1 MPQIDQ
7 LAAQVAHSVDIQ
19 KLANSIASGHDA
31 DYDKLA
37 KVIRDILLEHDVIA
51 TKKLLNEIIKEITEE
66 VTKTTSSVTNAISSS
81 VAAATQQEINFQ
93 YAVLNAITSI
103 AAAKPKYSR
112 VESEII
118 NTPLVLNKKAITWNE
133 RIGGYSDNTLEQI
146 TSRIIAGWRD
156 GDTTA
161 DISRSIIGNKTTKGL
176 IDKTKASTNAMVKD
190 LLSHSSAMTRARLA
204 KDNKDLVIG
213 ERVIATLDSRTSPIC
228 QHLGS
233 QDGWGKIY
241 YYADYGYNIPRNPF
255 HWRCRSCMLL
265 VVNPIYDLN
274 LDKGTRP
281 AVVDGKAIQVPSET
295 SWYGI
300 AKQYPTVANQAL
312 GKSRAKLLDN
322 MSAAE
327 FNKIAFDSLGEQ
339 ITLDEMIANSKKVA
353 SLLKN

>member
-51 TKKLLNEIIKEITEE
+51 TKKLLTEIIKEVTEE
-66 VTKTTSSVTNAISSS
+66 VTKTTASVTSAISSS

-112 VESEII
+112 VETEII
-118 NTPLVLNKKAITWNE
+118 NTPLVLEKKAITWND

-146 TSRIIAGWRD
+146 TSRIIAGWSH

-176 IDKTKASTNAMVKD
+176 IDKTKASTNTMVKD
-190 LLSHSSAMTRARLA
+190 LLSHSSSVTKARLA
-204 KDNKDLVIG
+204 KDNKSLVIG
-213 ERVIATLDSRTSPIC
+213 EKTIVTLDNRTSPIC
-228 QHLGS
+228 QHYGS
-233 QDGWGKIY
+233 EDKGGKEWVY
-241 YYADYGYNIPRNPF
+241 EEVGNNFPRPPF
-255 HWRCRSCMLL
+255 HWRCRSTNIYLID
-265 VVNPIYDLN
+265 PAYDLN

-281 AVVDGKAIQVPSET
+281 AVVDGKAIQVAADTNWFDLAKKHKS
-295 SWYGI
+295 I
-300 AKQYPTVANQAL
+300 AEQAL

-353 SLLKN
+353 SLLK